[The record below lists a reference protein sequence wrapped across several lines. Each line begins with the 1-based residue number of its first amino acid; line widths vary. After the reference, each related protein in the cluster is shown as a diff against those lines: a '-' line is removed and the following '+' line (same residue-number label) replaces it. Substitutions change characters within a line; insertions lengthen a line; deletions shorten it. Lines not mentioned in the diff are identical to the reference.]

1 MNDRFQTGLAVLY
14 TNGFLYLQVNA
25 IIVSESGL

>member
-1 MNDRFQTGLAVLY
+1 MNDRFQTGLAGLH
-14 TNGFLYLQVNA
+14 TNGFLNLQVNA